1 VGAQR
6 LYVASTSTF
15 MGMMKNYLLKLQE
28 QCSVQQFGQDAI
40 EWAVISGWIK
50 LTYHLDDDVRIIM
63 DQYDNL
69 IDAYRR
75 RIADLEEQTLDAM
88 QPLIAQ
94 IPGLGALAS
103 RQPVPVNDSELD
115 EQLAVAGADRDDWR
129 LDR

>member
-1 VGAQR
+1 M
-6 LYVASTSTF
+6 S
-15 MGMMKNYLLKLQE
+15 MMKNYLLKLQE

-75 RIADLEEQTLDAM
+75 RIAELEEQTLDAM

-94 IPGLGALAS
+94 IPGLGAPAS

>member
-1 VGAQR
+1 M
-6 LYVASTSTF
+6 ASTSTF

-94 IPGLGALAS
+94 IRPPLPLSKGEAALS
-103 RQPVPVNDSELD
+103 NE
-115 EQLAVAGADRDDWR
+115 
-129 LDR
+129 

>member
-1 VGAQR
+1 
-6 LYVASTSTF
+6 

-69 IDAYRR
+69 IDAYRQR
-75 RIADLEEQTLDAM
+75 E
-88 QPLIAQ
+88 
-94 IPGLGALAS
+94 
-103 RQPVPVNDSELD
+103 SELA
-115 EQLAVAGADRDDWR
+115 QAVEIGSALNPLFEAILKPYLLPKPYKPSQKICETLIPMGK
-129 LDR
+129 